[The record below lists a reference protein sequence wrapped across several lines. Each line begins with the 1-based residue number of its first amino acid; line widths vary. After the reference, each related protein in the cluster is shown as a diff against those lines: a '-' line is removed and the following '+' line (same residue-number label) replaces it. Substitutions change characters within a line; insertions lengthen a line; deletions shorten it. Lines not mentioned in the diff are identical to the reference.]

1 MHQCHATGPTGR
13 DCRRKHPRGS
23 RFRPPKQALE
33 TKGGTVETT
42 SYASTEALARAI
54 AERISDQLSTQPRS
68 VFGWPSGR
76 TTVPVIKALADVDID
91 LSGATFAMMDDYVLG
106 STDQP
111 QVIPETAHYSC
122 RHWVQSE
129 LFARLSP
136 ERSPTVIYPNP
147 FAPERYEDEIASL
160 GGIDTFIVGIG
171 SSDGHVAFNPPG
183 TRLEARTRVVQLANS
198 TRIDNLQTF
207 PEFES
212 LSDVPQAGVTVGL
225 ATIADARRIV
235 ALAHGA
241 SKRTVIRQLLEL
253 TQFSPELPA
262 SFLHHHPHTELHTA
276 DLEAPR
282 S

>member
-1 MHQCHATGPTGR
+1 M
-13 DCRRKHPRGS
+13 
-23 RFRPPKQALE
+23 
-33 TKGGTVETT
+33 
-42 SYASTEALARAI
+42 
-54 AERISDQLSTQPRS
+54 
-68 VFGWPSGR
+68 
-76 TTVPVIKALADVDID
+76 
-91 LSGATFAMMDDYVLG
+91 
-106 STDQP
+106 
-111 QVIPETAHYSC
+111 
-122 RHWVQSE
+122 QSE

-147 FAPERYEDEIASL
+147 FDPERYEDEIASL

-183 TRLEARTRVVQLANS
+183 THLEARTRVVQLANS

-262 SFLHHHPHTELHTA
+262 SFLYHHPHTELHTA